1 MLRWMWVFVKVEGVC
16 VGVKLHY
23 TVNWAGRFLDEQKD
37 TFVEETRLH
46 VGFSLRSAYGAAG

>member
-1 MLRWMWVFVKVEGVC
+1 MFVEVEGVC
-16 VGVKLHY
+16 VGVKLHH

-46 VGFSLRSAYGAAG
+46 VWLQPPQCVYGAAG